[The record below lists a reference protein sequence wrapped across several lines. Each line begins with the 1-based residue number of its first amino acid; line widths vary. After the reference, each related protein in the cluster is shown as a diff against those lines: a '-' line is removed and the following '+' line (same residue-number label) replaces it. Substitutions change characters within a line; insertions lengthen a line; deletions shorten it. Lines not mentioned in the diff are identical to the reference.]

1 MKYILKKYWIHITFI
16 LIIYIPILVLT
27 LTRTN
32 YYLILKGDT
41 AKFESIVEVDTNYEV
56 KGSFSTISVISFNKS
71 TIFQNMI
78 VDKIPTV
85 EKGKVSKYETH
96 LSDLDMIES
105 GRIDYYSS
113 IEIAIIKAYTEA
125 KKIKS
130 DINIEYEPDSFMVDY
145 YVKNSR
151 FKIGDKII
159 GCNDYDLS
167 DMDSLRN
174 CLQSLKVGDTI
185 KLIRNNKNMEI
196 TLEKGDPLFDYVER
210 YNINYKTIYPSIK
223 IKNQIV
229 GGPSGGLLQTL
240 SIYNRLIEKDLTYGL
255 KIAGTGT
262 INSDGTIGRIGGIRE
277 KIPTAL
283 DDHIDIFFCPK
294 GNFEAAKEA
303 YDSLNGRSKM
313 KLVEVETI
321 YDAIKYLEE
330 YENEI

>member
-16 LIIYIPILVLT
+16 LIIYIPILILT

-32 YYLILKGDT
+32 YYVVLKGDT
-41 AKFESIVEVDTNYEV
+41 KKFESVVEIDTDYEI
-56 KGSFSTISVISFNKS
+56 KGSFSTISVISFNRS
-71 TIFQNMI
+71 TIFQNLI

-85 EKGKVSKYETH
+85 EKGKVSQYETH
-96 LSDLDMIES
+96 LSDKDIYDS
-105 GRIDYYSS
+105 GRIDYFSS

-125 KKIKS
+125 KKINS
-130 DINIEYEPDSFMVDY
+130 SIIINYEIDSLMVDY
-145 YVKNSR
+145 YYKNSK

-159 GCNDYDLS
+159 GCNDYDLN
-167 DMDSLRN
+167 DLV
-174 CLQSLKVGDTI
+174 SLKSSLKTLKIGDVI
-185 KLIRNNKNMEI
+185 KIKRNNQIMDI
-196 TLEKGDPLFDYVER
+196 TLEKNDTLFSYVER
-210 YNINYKTIYPSIK
+210 YNIDYETINPSLK
-223 IKNQIV
+223 IKNQLV

-262 INSDGTIGRIGGIRE
+262 INSDGTIGMIGGIRE

-294 GNFEAAKEA
+294 GNYADAKEA
-303 YDSLNGRSKM
+303 YDSLNGRGKM
-313 KLVEVETI
+313 KLVMVETV